1 MLINSK
7 CNQGKR
13 KSIIF
18 KEQEEEKKR
27 KYQQRLLDVE
37 MGSPLVLEPTVGWE
51 PTETAF
57 SSA

>member
-13 KSIIF
+13 KSTIF
-18 KEQEEEKKR
+18 KEEEKKR

-51 PTETAF
+51 PTATAF
-57 SSA
+57 STA